1 MKHSFGVNTN
11 LIETNILNLR
21 VVLSLVVSQ
30 VGGALKSR
38 LDERR
43 KIILSILQE
52 ADKKKEQL
60 RQQLEEARKAIEE
73 AQSTATEIREQS
85 FQVVERENNAAKQK
99 LKEDL
104 KRFQENSQQMIKLE
118 RQRTLQVVTQYIADL
133 ALKEAETRLL
143 KTLDPRGQVSKKQKE
158 LNEMQVQ
165 ETFRK
170 LKRRS
175 NLILLFN
182 IYNFFFLSW

>member
-1 MKHSFGVNTN
+1 
-11 LIETNILNLR
+11 
-21 VVLSLVVSQ
+21 
-30 VGGALKSR
+30 
-38 LDERR
+38 
-43 KIILSILQE
+43 
-52 ADKKKEQL
+52 
-60 RQQLEEARKAIEE
+60 
-73 AQSTATEIREQS
+73 
-85 FQVVERENNAAKQK
+85 
-99 LKEDL
+99 
-104 KRFQENSQQMIKLE
+104 
-118 RQRTLQVVTQYIADL
+118 LQVVTQYIADL